1 MVALAGSFSIW
12 FYNRGLHGRLIRSV
26 LDTRSDAGST
36 VRAFSCLEIDMNKE
50 IKDWGLIFLQTL
62 GTGPGGVAVALLIV
76 LAVLWLTGVLK

>member
-1 MVALAGSFSIW
+1 
-12 FYNRGLHGRLIRSV
+12 
-26 LDTRSDAGST
+26 

-76 LAVLWLTGVLK
+76 LAVLWLTGALK